1 MDRSDCDVMILISIV
16 TMVMIRNQPWC
27 VTITSFADFWPDFPF
42 FRSAM
47 SVLSPWVTSTGSG
60 MINRSNRIQL
70 SGKCSCKNHC
80 LELANKSDLS
90 NFLISVFL
98 QAKEFSGSQ
107 QGRQQLCSKLHFYL
121 PCSVTFTFHLDLF
134 NNFHFSSPE

>member
-1 MDRSDCDVMILISIV
+1 MILKSIV
-16 TMVMIRNQPWC
+16 TMVMIRYQPWC
-27 VTITSFADFWPDFPF
+27 VLCDNHRPDFPF
-42 FRSAM
+42 FRLAM

-70 SGKCSCKNHC
+70 SRKCSCKNHG

-90 NFLISVFL
+90 NFLIHNFF

-107 QGRQQLCSKLHFYL
+107 QGRQQLRGELHVYL
-121 PCSVTFTFHLDLF
+121 PCSINFTFHLKLF
-134 NNFHFSSPE
+134 HNFHFLSPS